1 MKKFT
6 LLFMLLLTAG
16 VTFGQFDLGIKAGYT
31 AAKLSTDVDTIKAN
45 FSSGFHLGVFTRI
58 GKKFYVQPE
67 VYYNFQT
74 SSMQGI
80 DDATEWKQ
88 KIKVGSLDIPVLVGF
103 KMINS
108 KLFKLRLMAGPMASF
123 VVNKKVD
130 DMNSV
135 LGPIEDADINTVN
148 WAIQAGLG
156 ADITFITLDV
166 RYQFGL
172 NEILKEVQVTSVDAN
187 QSLWVVSLGF
197 KIL

>member
-31 AAKLSTDVDTIKAN
+31 AAKLSTDVDTIKAD
-45 FSSGFHLGVFTRI
+45 FSSGFHLGIFARI

-67 VYYNFQT
+67 AYYNFQT

-80 DDATEWKQ
+80 DDAAEWKQ

-103 KMINS
+103 KLIDA
-108 KLFKLRLMAGPMASF
+108 KLLNLRLMLGPMASF
-123 VVNKKVD
+123 VVNKNIE
-130 DMNSV
+130 DMNSA
-135 LGPIEDADINTVN
+135 LGPIEEADINTVN
-148 WAIQAGLG
+148 WALQVGLG
-156 ADITFITLDV
+156 ADISFITLDV
-166 RYQFGL
+166 RYQYGL
-172 NEILKEVQVTSVDAN
+172 NKILEEIQVTSVDAN

>member
-31 AAKLSTDVDTIKAN
+31 AAKLSTDVDTIKAD
-45 FSSGFHLGVFTRI
+45 FSSGFHLGVFARI

-67 VYYNFQT
+67 AYYNFQT

-80 DDATEWKQ
+80 DDAAEWKQ

-103 KMINS
+103 KLIDA
-108 KLFKLRLMAGPMASF
+108 KLLNLRLMLGPMASF
-123 VVNKKVD
+123 VVNKNIE
-130 DMNSV
+130 DMNSA
-135 LGPIEDADINTVN
+135 LGPIEEADINTVN
-148 WAIQAGLG
+148 WALQVGLG
-156 ADITFITLDV
+156 ADISFITLDV
-166 RYQFGL
+166 RYQYGL
-172 NEILKEVQVTSVDAN
+172 NKILEEIQVTSVDAN